1 MVSRPPTASGHLVD
15 GPADA
20 PLTLLLAHGAGAP
33 MDSPFMERIAAG
45 VAAAGLRVVRF
56 EFPYMAR
63 RRSEGRKAGPDR
75 MPVLLDSFR
84 EAAATVEGPLA
95 IGGKSMGGRVA
106 SRVAD
111 ELGVRGLVCLGYPFH
126 PPGRP
131 EKTRTEHLA
140 GLRTPTLVLQGERD
154 PFGRPDEV
162 AAYDLSPAITVE
174 WLPDGDHSFKPRK
187 RSGHTEE
194 GNLDLA
200 VSRIV
205 AFLAAVA
212 P

>member
-1 MVSRPPTASGHLVD
+1 MEPRSALATLLVD
-15 GPADA
+15 GLADA

-33 MDSPFMERIAAG
+33 MDSPFMVRIAAG
-45 VAAAGLRVVRF
+45 VAAAGLRVARF

-63 RRSEGRKAGPDR
+63 RRTEGRRGAPDR
-75 MPVLLDSFR
+75 MPVLLASFR

-111 ELGVRGLVCLGYPFH
+111 ELDVRGLVCLGYPFH

-131 EKTRTEHLA
+131 EKTRTDHLA
-140 GLRTPTLVLQGERD
+140 GLSTPTLVLQGERD

-174 WLPDGDHSFKPRK
+174 WLPDGDHSLKPRK

-194 GNLDLA
+194 GNLMLA
-200 VSRIV
+200 VDRIV